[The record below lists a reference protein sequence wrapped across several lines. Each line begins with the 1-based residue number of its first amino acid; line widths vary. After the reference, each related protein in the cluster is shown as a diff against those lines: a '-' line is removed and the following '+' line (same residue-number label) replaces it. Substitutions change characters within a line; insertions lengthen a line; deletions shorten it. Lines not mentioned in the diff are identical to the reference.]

1 MLQES
6 VKEPLKETKCFCP
19 CSLVWQNVFNEN
31 VLPRQLLCGC
41 FESGIGRLLADLD
54 VTVGM

>member
-6 VKEPLKETKCFCP
+6 VKESVKETKFFFP
-19 CSLVWQNVFNEN
+19 VFNEN
-31 VLPRQLLCGC
+31 VLPRQLLSGC